1 MAANDVRILPT
12 EWVGTCVGATWG
24 INNPHN
30 PKHDSHGHLDPEWHS
45 ASSEIGLRI
54 VRQEGRSLELLR
66 ISADHESK
74 AVGALSSDGRS
85 LIVVSEETTAH
96 LTIDGDSMVGDWF
109 TRPHA
114 SERRTGT
121 FSAIMAELT
130 AKS

>member
-1 MAANDVRILPT
+1 MAADDVRILPT

-30 PKHDSHGHLDPEWHS
+30 PKHDSHGHLDSEWHS
-45 ASSEIGLRI
+45 ANAEVGLRV
-54 VRQEGRSLELLR
+54 VRQEGRSLQLLR
-66 ISADHESK
+66 ISNGHESN

-85 LIVVSEETTAH
+85 LIVVSQETTAH
-96 LTIDGDSMVGDWF
+96 LTIDGDSMVGEWF
-109 TRPHA
+109 TRQHGSDRP
-114 SERRTGT
+114 TGT